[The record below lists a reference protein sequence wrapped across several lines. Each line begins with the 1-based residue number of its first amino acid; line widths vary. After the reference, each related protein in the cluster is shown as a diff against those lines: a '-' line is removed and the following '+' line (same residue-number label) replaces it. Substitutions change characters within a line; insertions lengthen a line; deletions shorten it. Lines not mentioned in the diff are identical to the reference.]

1 MKTKYIA
8 RLLAL
13 LLCLA
18 ATGGAAAQQNRE
30 LQRSKT
36 VFLFPEFREAKVRQT
51 FGRSVTAQA
60 NIFLKDGS
68 LCFMENGKIKRAYTR
83 GILGVDFGDTL
94 RYMKVDSVMGRVVAQ
109 RGYNYL
115 LCVTSVDRKRYTE
128 ETTGGSHMNFFEMS
142 DFNLFMQLDGQ
153 EREEDFGIPLQEKYY
168 FSISGKVIPAGE
180 SQVKKLIPQEK
191 KKAFKKMT
199 EEDRWWSWSDPKS
212 LEMLF
217 DLLPAE

>member
-1 MKTKYIA
+1 MKKKHFL

-13 LLCLA
+13 LLCLTV
-18 ATGGAAAQQNRE
+18 TGGAAAQQNRE

-36 VFLFPEFREAKVRQT
+36 IFLFPEFREAKVRQT

-68 LCFMENGKIKRAYTR
+68 LCFMENGKVKRAYTR

-153 EREEDFGIPLQEKYY
+153 EREEDFGLPLQEKYY
-168 FSISGKVIPAGE
+168 FSVSGKVIPAAE
-180 SQVKKLIPQEK
+180 SYVKKLIPQEK

-199 EEDRWWSWSDPKS
+199 EEDRWWSWNDPKS